1 MACSMPPM
9 YWSTAIQYFAR
20 SSTIDLSWPG
30 QAKRAKYQDESTNV
44 SMVSVSRFA
53 GLPQLGQV
61 VFTKDGNLFSGLPVP
76 SGTRSSGS
84 MTGNWSSGTGT
95 SPQDGQWMIG
105 TGQPQ

>member
-1 MACSMPPM
+1 V
-9 YWSTAIQYFAR
+9 YWSTAIQYRAR
-20 SSTIDLSWPG
+20 SSTIDFAWSG

-61 VFTKDGNLFSGLPVP
+61 VFTKDGSLFADCPCHLA
-76 SGTRSSGS
+76 TKSSGS
-84 MTGNWSSGTGT
+84 LTGNWSSGTGT